1 MPVKERTE
9 DGSVFIANCR
19 AELDRLIEQSPDIPE
34 DIVNA
39 FVKRFPEPE
48 TDESGNQIKSG
59 YEFFRPEIL
68 DIKPIKI
75 YRDNAAEEKEN
86 LKLKEH

>member
-1 MPVKERTE
+1 M
-9 DGSVFIANCR
+9 
-19 AELDRLIEQSPDIPE
+19 DRLIEQSPDIPE

-48 TDESGNQIKSG
+48 TDESEIKSKVDMNSLDQR
-59 YEFFRPEIL
+59 FF